1 MAVVELDKKTSLDL
15 REGEMLLH
23 ASTPNLIW
31 RKYPFV
37 YPRYNFVITNQRI
50 ALVPYSKNKEVTSIP
65 LGEVTGTKP
74 PSEDTYYKPQ
84 SSAWSFFWVYTK
96 DQNWLR
102 RTFSPKYAFGI
113 RMKMGEAFKTI
124 GKLVVGGTLS
134 AMADLGSYSQQQ
146 GRAVDID
153 KMSHLSEA
161 QKDEAKRKSWEEIE
175 AQSREISERMSKGP
189 KKLPSNVMMRNYLV
203 ELISLV
209 LKKYNQQG

>member
-15 REGEMLLH
+15 REGEVLLH

-37 YPRYNFVITNQRI
+37 YPRYNFVITSQRI
-50 ALVPYSKNKEVTSIP
+50 ALVPYSKNKEVTNIP

-74 PSEDTYYKPQ
+74 SAADFSDPTR
-84 SSAWSFFWVYTK
+84 SAWSFLYLYTK
-96 DQNWLR
+96 DQNWFR
-102 RTFSPKYAFGI
+102 RTFSPKYGFGI
-113 RMKMGEAFKTI
+113 RMKMGEAFLTI
-124 GKLVVGGTLS
+124 GKKVAVGTLA

-146 GRAVDID
+146 GRAADID

-209 LKKYNQQG
+209 VEKYNKQG